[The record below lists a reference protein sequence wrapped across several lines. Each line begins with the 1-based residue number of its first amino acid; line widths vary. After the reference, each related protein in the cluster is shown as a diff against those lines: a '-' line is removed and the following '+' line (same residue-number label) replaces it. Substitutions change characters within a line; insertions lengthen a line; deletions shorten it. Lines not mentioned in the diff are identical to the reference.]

1 MPEEPEGKPPTVTPM
16 RVVIA
21 LCLIAPFVAM
31 LWVSSYAKV
40 DPAFIGIPF
49 FYWYQMLWVLIST
62 ALTMIAYKLWQR
74 DQRAR
79 KGCVSMKDG
88 VNGVALGVFIFFFLA
103 VTVVGFMAARWR
115 KAENEASL
123 DEWGL
128 GGRSFGTWVTWFLL
142 GGDLYTAYTFVAVPA
157 AIYAAGAAGFFAVPY
172 TILVYPLI
180 FTFLPRLWSVSHKHG
195 YVTTSDF
202 VRGRFGSKGL
212 SLAVAVTGILATMPY
227 IALQLVGIQ
236 AVLDV
241 MGVGGGENTHWFI
254 KDLPLLIAFAVLAAY
269 TYSSG
274 LRAPALIA
282 FVKDGL
288 IYLVIAVAIIYI
300 PIKLGGFDDIFAAA
314 QEKFAGPPGGKPTGA
329 LAPAAAGQWGYATL
343 ALGSAL
349 ALFMYP
355 HSITATLSSRSREVI
370 RRNTTILPLYS
381 LMLGLLAL
389 LGFMAIAMRRQGG
402 QRPAGD
408 PAAVREHVPRLVR
421 GRGVRRHRYRRTGA
435 RRDHVDRRGEPVH
448 PQHLQGLP
456 QARRDPRAGDQGL
469 QAGVAAGEG
478 RRARL
483 RPHHGQ
489 DGRDQ
494 LPAARRNLDPPDDAG
509 PGRRAVHPMVPPLGA
524 ARGLGGRHDLRNGRR
539 LRGRQP
545 DPEALRR
552 VLQGD
557 PGPRRDRL
565 HRSDGLRAEPRGDRR
580 PHLRPERREGG
591 KPGSTRP
598 LRATTP
604 RTRATRV

>member
-1 MPEEPEGKPPTVTPM
+1 MTEETGANPPKAPTVTPT

-31 LWVSSYAKV
+31 LWVDSYAKV
-40 DPAFIGIPF
+40 DPTFIGIPF
-49 FYWYQMLWVLIST
+49 FYWYQMLWVLLST
-62 ALTMIAYKLWQR
+62 SLTMIAYKLWQR

-79 KGCVSMKDG
+79 KGCVRMKDG
-88 VNGVALGVFIFFFLA
+88 VNGVALAVFIFFFVA
-103 VTVVGFMAARWR
+103 VTVIGFMAARWR

-212 SLAVAVTGILATMPY
+212 SLAVALTGILATMPY

-241 MGVGGGENTHWFI
+241 MGVGGGENTHWFV

-300 PIKLGGFDDIFAAA
+300 PIKLGGFDDIFAKASEAFSAKNEAA
-314 QEKFAGPPGGKPTGA
+314 GKPVAG
-329 LAPAAAGQWGYATL
+329 LVPGDMGQWGYATL

-389 LGFMAIAMRRQGG
+389 LGFMAIAAGIKVDNG
-402 QRPAGD
+402 QLAIPQLFENMFPDWFAGVAF
-408 PAAVREHVPRLVR
+408 AAIGIGALVA
-421 GRGVRRHRYRRTGA
+421 G
-435 RRDHVDRRGEPVH
+435 RDHVDRRGEPLH
-448 PQHLQGLP
+448 PQHLQGLH
-456 QARRDPRAGDQGL
+456 QAGRHPGPGDQGL
-469 QAGVAAGEG
+469 QAGLAAGQG
-478 RRARL
+478 RCAGL

-494 LPAARRNLDPPDDAG
+494 LPAAGRYLDPPDDAG
-509 PGRRAVHPMVPPLGA
+509 PGGWPVHPVVPPLGPDHA
-524 ARGLGGRHDLRNGRR
+524 AGRSACSTARWPRTASPAR
-539 LRGRQP
+539 PRSTS
-545 DPEALRR
+545 AA
-552 VLQGD
+552 
-557 PGPRRDRL
+557 PRR
-565 HRSDGLRAEPRGDRR
+565 RSRASARSATSVSPR
-580 PHLRPERREGG
+580 
-591 KPGSTRP
+591 SC
-598 LRATTP
+598 
-604 RTRATRV
+604 